1 VESAEPKHYRAEV
14 LIAPTWDCNLGCTY
28 CFVRENEISNDGAYM
43 SPEVASRIV
52 DALDEGFDD
61 VRTITIHLYGGEP
74 FINLPASKAMVD
86 RALQKKPGR
95 FTFSVTTNGMV
106 LTDETLDVLERGKFY
121 IILSIDG
128 PAEIHDE
135 CRRKRD
141 GSPTHANVIRF
152 LETVRS
158 QTSCVV
164 CGSSVV
170 RSGWGLRE
178 ATDYLRTLPIHSI
191 KAQAVRVPKGT
202 RYSLSPEERAAYM
215 EDLEYIGR
223 RVIEELE
230 TGKVPK
236 DNRFASRVLQLLK
249 GVERQ
254 SYCGAGT
261 TTFGITPGGNVL
273 PCLLLSESEGKIIL
287 GHVNDDPKTWREAG
301 RDWKAKPLRP
311 ECKSCSYLYLCGGGC
326 PAMISVCAQ
335 DECELVHKNCEV
347 SLSIYEHFK
356 DNKPEA
362 LLGLAG
368 IT

>member
-1 VESAEPKHYRAEV
+1 
-14 LIAPTWDCNLGCTY
+14 
-28 CFVRENEISNDGAYM
+28 M
-43 SPEVASRIV
+43 SPEVATRIV
-52 DALDEGFDD
+52 DALDEGLDD
-61 VRTITIHLYGGEP
+61 VRIITIHLYGGEP
-74 FINLPASKAMVD
+74 FINLPAARAMVD

-95 FTFSVTTNGMV
+95 FNFSVTTNGTV
-106 LTDETLDVLERGKFY
+106 LKDETLEVLDRGKFY

-135 CRRKRD
+135 CRKKKD
-141 GSPTHANVIRF
+141 GSPSHANVIRF
-152 LETVRS
+152 LEAVRS
-158 QTSCVV
+158 RTSCIV

-170 RSGWGLRE
+170 RSGWGLRQ

-191 KAQAVRVPKGT
+191 KAQAVRVPAGT
-202 RYSLSPEERAAYM
+202 RYALSPAERAVYL

-223 RVIEELE
+223 HVIEELE
-230 TGKVPK
+230 AGKVPI

-261 TTFGITPGGNVL
+261 TTFGITPAGNVL
-273 PCLLLSESEGKIIL
+273 PCLLLGEKEGKIIL
-287 GHVNDDPKTWREAG
+287 GHVNDNPETWKEAG
-301 RDWKAKPLRP
+301 RAWKATPLRP
-311 ECKSCSYLYLCGGGC
+311 KCKTCSYLYLCGGGC

-335 DECELVHKNCEV
+335 DECELVSKNCEV
-347 SLSIYEHFK
+347 CISIYEHFK
-356 DNKPEA
+356 DHKPDA